1 MAHNMGPQTVGFMIF
16 FFFFIHTN
24 KMNKAEYEKKWYAV
38 KVGRNPGVYETW
50 TGCKEQTFRF
60 PKAVFKS
67 FTSRE
72 EAQQFVDSG
81 AFSHED
87 KKIDTALVSP
97 DCVVYTD
104 GSAEKAR
111 SGQPGAAS
119 AAVWFGPNNG
129 RNIAAEV
136 PGKPTNQR
144 AEAYAIYLALEHSR
158 LIPGVLEIRSDS
170 MYSICSALQLHT
182 VAANLDIFEIVWD
195 QMAKRRARGDAIQF
209 VHVPA
214 HTGIV
219 GNEAADKMAKQFVR
233 RLMAERRRCDRS
245 PGNCTTCKD
254 ETCRK

>member
-1 MAHNMGPQTVGFMIF
+1 
-16 FFFFIHTN
+16 
-24 KMNKAEYEKKWYAV
+24 MNKAEYEKKWYAV

-72 EAQQFVDSG
+72 QAQQFVDAGG
-81 AFSHED
+81 AFSHQE
-87 KKIDTALVSP
+87 DTAHVPP

-104 GSAEKAR
+104 GSAERA
-111 SGQPGAAS
+111 GAAA

-158 LIPGVLEIRSDS
+158 LVPGVLEIRSDS

-182 VAANLDIFEIVWD
+182 VAANRDIFEIVWD
-195 QMAKRRARGDAIQF
+195 QMAKRRARGDDVQF

-219 GNEAADKMAKQFVR
+219 GNEAADRMAKQFVR
-233 RLMAERRRCDRS
+233 RLMFERRCDRTRD
-245 PGNCTTCKD
+245 NCTTCKD